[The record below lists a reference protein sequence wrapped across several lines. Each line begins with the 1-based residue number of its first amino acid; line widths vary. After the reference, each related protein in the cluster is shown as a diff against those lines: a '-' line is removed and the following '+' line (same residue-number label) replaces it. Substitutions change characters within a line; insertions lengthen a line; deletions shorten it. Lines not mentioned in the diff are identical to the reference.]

1 VGSVERLLRERLRIA
16 CIQLCCCLQEPV
28 LSKNQCPSNPL
39 LIRGPAQERQLKLFN
54 SMLMHHPH
62 DAMLHSIRKYK
73 EDAYAPARRIP
84 GIAQVYAHCTAQ
96 QLLYLH
102 RRSTSAAYARMQHS
116 SLGRMLCDSIA
127 QCNRGPAADLCYV
140 LSGLKLS
147 AELDNVL
154 AHRPFKLSSCLQ
166 HHVSARV
173 YALCAVVRP
182 SVSYSHPV
190 WAAERFGSG
199 QKPSAR
205 QAECCLA
212 KGRTS
217 LLAKTPSACGQKAS
231 AGLAESCQ
239 VKGRLSA
246 AHTAPTKLQAQ
257 APTEPCWPH
266 HCVYNLD
273 ATVLRLVFEQ
283 SCKAVTWG

>member
-127 QCNRGPAADLCYV
+127 QCNRGPVGGPLLRPERPQALCRAGQRARPPPFQAQPLFAAPCFSTSVCAVRSGTPLCLLLPPSFKPKPRLNPV
-140 LSGLKLS
+140 GPPLCVQPGR
-147 AELDNVL
+147 
-154 AHRPFKLSSCLQ
+154 HRASSCL
-166 HHVSARV
+166 
-173 YALCAVVRP
+173 
-182 SVSYSHPV
+182 
-190 WAAERFGSG
+190 
-199 QKPSAR
+199 
-205 QAECCLA
+205 
-212 KGRTS
+212 
-217 LLAKTPSACGQKAS
+217 
-231 AGLAESCQ
+231 
-239 VKGRLSA
+239 
-246 AHTAPTKLQAQ
+246 
-257 APTEPCWPH
+257 
-266 HCVYNLD
+266 
-273 ATVLRLVFEQ
+273 
-283 SCKAVTWG
+283 